1 VLKNIA
7 NKHASLDV
15 HPEQYPIVGE
25 HLLGAIK
32 AVLGEAATSSKWRH
46 RAAPSTSMWMR
57 PPLPEDQ
64 EGRGCAYPGLVDIG
78 LVADRVLLR
87 DADYY
92 ICGPISFHAHAA

>member
-1 VLKNIA
+1 
-7 NKHASLDV
+7 
-15 HPEQYPIVGE
+15 
-25 HLLGAIK
+25 
-32 AVLGEAATSSKWRH
+32 
-46 RAAPSTSMWMR
+46 MWMR

-64 EGRGCAYPGLVDIG
+64 VGRGCAYPGLVDIG